1 MKYICFS
8 ILLAITLQLGAQ
20 DSSQHRWQG
29 GAELDVLP
37 YALGGSFVA
46 GWVGKDQVRV
56 RVLTADVRKPDVV
69 TRSGFTQHRIK
80 AYAFVADYFFQKD
93 WKGFWIGGG
102 AVLWNSSIQ
111 EKNSGVT
118 ASFSNYLLNGSAGYH
133 YRFGKRY
140 YLSPWAGISLRMAGD
155 KNVLVGSS
163 RYTLPL
169 LNPEA
174 SLKLGLV
181 F

>member
-1 MKYICFS
+1 MK
-8 ILLAITLQLGAQ
+8 ILCLMAFIAMALPLDAQ

-37 YALGGSFVA
+37 YALGGYFAA
-46 GWVGKDQVRV
+46 GWVGKKQTRI
-56 RVLTADVRKPDVV
+56 RLLTADVRKPDIV
-69 TRSGFTQHRIK
+69 TRSGFTQHRIQ
-80 AYAFVADYFFQKD
+80 AYALVADYFFKPD

-102 AVLWNSSIQ
+102 AVLWNSSIR
-111 EKNSGVT
+111 EKSSNAKAT
-118 ASFSNYLLNGSAGYH
+118 FSNYLLNGSAGYH
-133 YRFGKRY
+133 YRFGKRW
-140 YLSPWAGISLRMAGD
+140 YLSPWAGISLRVGGD

-174 SLKLGLV
+174 SLKLGIV

>member
-1 MKYICFS
+1 MKMIWV
-8 ILLAITLQLGAQ
+8 LLFCAIASQLSAQ
-20 DSSQHRWQG
+20 DSAKHRWQG

-37 YALGGSFVA
+37 YALGGYFAA
-46 GWVGKDQVRV
+46 GWVGKNQTRI
-56 RVLTADVRKPDVV
+56 RLLTADVRKPDI
-69 TRSGFTQHRIK
+69 TTTKGFTKHRIH
-80 AYAFVADYFFQKD
+80 AYALVADYFFKPD
-93 WKGFWIGGG
+93 WTGFWIGGG
-102 AVLWNSSIQ
+102 AVLWNSNIQ
-111 EKNSGVT
+111 EKNSGVA

-140 YLSPWAGISLRMAGD
+140 YLSPWAGLSLRVAGD
-155 KNVLVGSS
+155 KNILVGSS

-174 SLKLGLV
+174 SLKLGIV

>member
-37 YALGGSFVA
+37 YALGGYFAA
-46 GWVGKDQVRV
+46 GWVGKNQTRI
-56 RVLTADVRKPDVV
+56 RLLTADVRKPDI
-69 TRSGFTQHRIK
+69 TTTKGFTKHRIH
-80 AYAFVADYFFQKD
+80 AYALVADYFFKPD
-93 WKGFWIGGG
+93 WTGFWIGGG

-111 EKNSGVT
+111 EKNSGVA

-140 YLSPWAGISLRMAGD
+140 YLSPWAGLSLRVVGD
-155 KNVLVGSS
+155 KNILVGSS

-174 SLKLGLV
+174 SLKLGIV